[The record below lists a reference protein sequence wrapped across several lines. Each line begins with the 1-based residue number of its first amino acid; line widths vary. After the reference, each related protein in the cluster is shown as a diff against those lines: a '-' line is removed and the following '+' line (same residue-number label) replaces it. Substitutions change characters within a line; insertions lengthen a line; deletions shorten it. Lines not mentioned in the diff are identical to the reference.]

1 MYISFNKKKDYEL
14 SGKYLV
20 ESNKLRDEVLKYEIS
35 KDEYFVNKI
44 IEEFDAK
51 KINIKSLETNNEI
64 TPIFIVGMP
73 RSGTTLTEQIL
84 ASHSKVHGGGE
95 LDYVRNSLEI
105 DGVYD
110 LSNQQAD
117 QVIKKLISLDDEQWR
132 KIGNKYLDNLKRI
145 NPNNKHYITDK
156 MPHNFM
162 MCGIIHKMLPHA
174 KIIDC
179 YRDTL
184 YNCFSL

>member
-1 MYISFNKKKDYEL
+1 
-14 SGKYLV
+14 
-20 ESNKLRDEVLKYEIS
+20 
-35 KDEYFVNKI
+35 
-44 IEEFDAK
+44 
-51 KINIKSLETNNEI
+51 
-64 TPIFIVGMP
+64 MP

-145 NPNNKHYITDK
+145 NPDNKHYITDK
-156 MPHNFM
+156 LSL
-162 MCGIIHKMLPHA
+162 IH
-174 KIIDC
+174 I
-179 YRDTL
+179 
-184 YNCFSL
+184 